1 SLRPRRAGQCART
14 GTAGA
19 VSRRGARRHPG
30 WQLGAAGQ
38 RWLGPRSHRIASGFR
53 AVRRRRLRAQG
64 HATGARRQR
73 AAVCVR
79 TAHHHPRPGAAGA
92 RLRAQPQARR
102 HRRARAQR
110 GCHPVRAPAHHVRL
124 RHDAVSLGTVA
135 VARQRA
141 ELLLGLG
148 RGHAG
153 RQPQL
158 YGRQVE
164 GGRRHD
170 RRHAQ
175 RHQPRR
181 FRRRQPRARPRAAVR
196 LLRGAALFPAQTM
209 DSQLDTNQASLADF
223 LVRLS
228 AGNLVARGRQMIL
241 SDTQQAEGTGA
252 TLDDLFRRAGVRRP
266 DALALIDPPNG
277 ETITG
282 GAPRRLTYAEADR
295 AISALAAKLRRLSL
309 QTDMVVAMQLA
320 NTVDSVIALL
330 GVLRAGMIAAPLPL
344 LWREQEMVAALSRI
358 GAKAIVTSSHVGL
371 AAQSEIAMQVAAEL
385 FPIRHICGFGR
396 DLPDGVV
403 PLDDVFNPAPTEF
416 YQPSVR
422 PGPAAAHVAAIT
434 FDVTGDGFVPV
445 ARSQSGLIAGGT
457 LALHHGFDPAVFAE
471 QSRAHEPCSVVLPGP
486 ALTLLAD
493 AGLFGGHIK
502 NILALW
508 RAPEQLASAVPLQ
521 RDAALVD
528 IASFDETGLLPARRG
543 PDGLPAPIP
552 HGAFVAPAGITAV
565 GGYRF
570 RQREVDTV
578 VAGARSPPG
587 FLGPPRRPSRPALRR

>member
-1 SLRPRRAGQCART
+1 
-14 GTAGA
+14 
-19 VSRRGARRHPG
+19 
-30 WQLGAAGQ
+30 
-38 RWLGPRSHRIASGFR
+38 
-53 AVRRRRLRAQG
+53 
-64 HATGARRQR
+64 
-73 AAVCVR
+73 
-79 TAHHHPRPGAAGA
+79 
-92 RLRAQPQARR
+92 
-102 HRRARAQR
+102 
-110 GCHPVRAPAHHVRL
+110 
-124 RHDAVSLGTVA
+124 
-135 VARQRA
+135 
-141 ELLLGLG
+141 
-148 RGHAG
+148 
-153 RQPQL
+153 
-158 YGRQVE
+158 
-164 GGRRHD
+164 
-170 RRHAQ
+170 
-175 RHQPRR
+175 
-181 FRRRQPRARPRAAVR
+181 
-196 LLRGAALFPAQTM
+196 
-209 DSQLDTNQASLADF
+209 
-223 LVRLS
+223 
-228 AGNLVARGRQMIL
+228 MIL

-416 YQPSVR
+416 YQPSAR

-434 FDVTGDGFVPV
+434 FDVTGDGLVPV
-445 ARSQSGLIAGGT
+445 ARRQSELIAGGLAVFREAGIAENATILSTIPAASFAGIALTLMPWLLAGGT

-486 ALTLLAD
+486 ALALLTD
-493 AGLFGGHIK
+493 AGLLGGHIK

-508 RAPEQLASAVPLQ
+508 RAPEQLAAAVPWQ

-552 HGAFVAPAGITAV
+552 HGAFVAPAGITTV

-570 RQREVDTV
+570 GQREVDAV
-578 VAGARSPPG
+578 VAGADPAAVIVALPDAH
-587 FLGPPRRPSRPALRR
+587 LGQRFAGSAQDGAALAAKLQARGVNSLIAAAFRPRGNAA

>member
-1 SLRPRRAGQCART
+1 
-14 GTAGA
+14 
-19 VSRRGARRHPG
+19 
-30 WQLGAAGQ
+30 
-38 RWLGPRSHRIASGFR
+38 
-53 AVRRRRLRAQG
+53 
-64 HATGARRQR
+64 
-73 AAVCVR
+73 
-79 TAHHHPRPGAAGA
+79 
-92 RLRAQPQARR
+92 
-102 HRRARAQR
+102 
-110 GCHPVRAPAHHVRL
+110 
-124 RHDAVSLGTVA
+124 
-135 VARQRA
+135 
-141 ELLLGLG
+141 
-148 RGHAG
+148 
-153 RQPQL
+153 
-158 YGRQVE
+158 
-164 GGRRHD
+164 
-170 RRHAQ
+170 
-175 RHQPRR
+175 
-181 FRRRQPRARPRAAVR
+181 
-196 LLRGAALFPAQTM
+196 
-209 DSQLDTNQASLADF
+209 
-223 LVRLS
+223 
-228 AGNLVARGRQMIL
+228 MIL

-422 PGPAAAHVAAIT
+422 PGSAAAHVAAIT
-434 FDVTGDGFVPV
+434 FDVTGDGLVPV
-445 ARSQSGLIAGGT
+445 ARSQNELIAGGLAVFREAGIAVNATILSTIPAASFAGIALTLMPWLLAGGT

-493 AGLFGGHIK
+493 AGLLGGHIK

-508 RAPEQLASAVPLQ
+508 RAPEQLASAVPWQ

-552 HGAFVAPAGITAV
+552 HGAFVAPAGITTV

-570 RQREVDTV
+570 CQREVDAV
-578 VAGARSPPG
+578 VAGADPAAVIVALPDAH
-587 FLGPPRRPSRPALRR
+587 LGQRFAGSAQDGAALAAKLQARGVNSLIAAAFRPRGNAA

>member
-1 SLRPRRAGQCART
+1 
-14 GTAGA
+14 
-19 VSRRGARRHPG
+19 
-30 WQLGAAGQ
+30 
-38 RWLGPRSHRIASGFR
+38 
-53 AVRRRRLRAQG
+53 
-64 HATGARRQR
+64 
-73 AAVCVR
+73 
-79 TAHHHPRPGAAGA
+79 
-92 RLRAQPQARR
+92 
-102 HRRARAQR
+102 
-110 GCHPVRAPAHHVRL
+110 
-124 RHDAVSLGTVA
+124 
-135 VARQRA
+135 
-141 ELLLGLG
+141 
-148 RGHAG
+148 
-153 RQPQL
+153 
-158 YGRQVE
+158 
-164 GGRRHD
+164 
-170 RRHAQ
+170 
-175 RHQPRR
+175 
-181 FRRRQPRARPRAAVR
+181 
-196 LLRGAALFPAQTM
+196 
-209 DSQLDTNQASLADF
+209 
-223 LVRLS
+223 
-228 AGNLVARGRQMIL
+228 MIL

-416 YQPSVR
+416 YQPSAR

-434 FDVTGDGFVPV
+434 FDVTGDGLVPV
-445 ARSQSGLIAGGT
+445 ARRQSELIAGGLAVFREAGIAENATILSTIPAASFAGIALTLMPWLLAGGT

-486 ALTLLAD
+486 ALALLTD
-493 AGLFGGHIK
+493 AGLLGGHIK

-508 RAPEQLASAVPLQ
+508 RAPEQLAAAVPWQ

-552 HGAFVAPAGITAV
+552 HGAFVAPAGITTV

-570 RQREVDTV
+570 CQREVDAV
-578 VAGARSPPG
+578 VAGADPAAVIVALPDAH
-587 FLGPPRRPSRPALRR
+587 LGQRFAGSAQDGAALAAKLQARGVNSLIAAAFRPRGNAA

>member
-1 SLRPRRAGQCART
+1 
-14 GTAGA
+14 
-19 VSRRGARRHPG
+19 
-30 WQLGAAGQ
+30 
-38 RWLGPRSHRIASGFR
+38 
-53 AVRRRRLRAQG
+53 
-64 HATGARRQR
+64 
-73 AAVCVR
+73 
-79 TAHHHPRPGAAGA
+79 
-92 RLRAQPQARR
+92 
-102 HRRARAQR
+102 
-110 GCHPVRAPAHHVRL
+110 
-124 RHDAVSLGTVA
+124 
-135 VARQRA
+135 
-141 ELLLGLG
+141 
-148 RGHAG
+148 
-153 RQPQL
+153 
-158 YGRQVE
+158 
-164 GGRRHD
+164 
-170 RRHAQ
+170 
-175 RHQPRR
+175 
-181 FRRRQPRARPRAAVR
+181 
-196 LLRGAALFPAQTM
+196 
-209 DSQLDTNQASLADF
+209 
-223 LVRLS
+223 
-228 AGNLVARGRQMIL
+228 MIL

-422 PGPAAAHVAAIT
+422 PGSAAAHVAAIT

-445 ARSQSGLIAGGT
+445 ARSQSELIAGGLAVFREAGIAENATILSTIPAASFAGIALTLMPWLLAGGT

-486 ALTLLAD
+486 ALAPLAD
-493 AGLFGGHIK
+493 AGLLGGYIK

-508 RAPEQLASAVPLQ
+508 RAPEQLAAAVPWQ

-552 HGAFVAPAGITAV
+552 HGAFVAPAGITTV

-570 RQREVDTV
+570 CQREVDAV
-578 VAGARSPPG
+578 MAGADPAAVIVALPDAHLGQRFAGSAQDG
-587 FLGPPRRPSRPALRR
+587 AALAAKLQARGVNSLIAAAFLPRGNAA

>member
-1 SLRPRRAGQCART
+1 
-14 GTAGA
+14 
-19 VSRRGARRHPG
+19 
-30 WQLGAAGQ
+30 
-38 RWLGPRSHRIASGFR
+38 
-53 AVRRRRLRAQG
+53 
-64 HATGARRQR
+64 
-73 AAVCVR
+73 
-79 TAHHHPRPGAAGA
+79 
-92 RLRAQPQARR
+92 
-102 HRRARAQR
+102 
-110 GCHPVRAPAHHVRL
+110 
-124 RHDAVSLGTVA
+124 
-135 VARQRA
+135 
-141 ELLLGLG
+141 
-148 RGHAG
+148 
-153 RQPQL
+153 
-158 YGRQVE
+158 
-164 GGRRHD
+164 
-170 RRHAQ
+170 
-175 RHQPRR
+175 
-181 FRRRQPRARPRAAVR
+181 
-196 LLRGAALFPAQTM
+196 
-209 DSQLDTNQASLADF
+209 
-223 LVRLS
+223 
-228 AGNLVARGRQMIL
+228 MIL

-266 DALALIDPPNG
+266 DALALIDPPSG

-434 FDVTGDGFVPV
+434 FDVTGDGLVPV
-445 ARSQSGLIAGGT
+445 ARSQSELIAGGLAVFREAVIAENATILSTIPAASFAGIALTLMPWLLAGGT

-486 ALTLLAD
+486 ALALLAD
-493 AGLFGGHIK
+493 AGLFGGYIK

-508 RAPEQLASAVPLQ
+508 RAPEQLAAAVPWQ
-521 RDAALVD
+521 RAAALVD

-552 HGAFVAPAGITAV
+552 HGAFVAPAGITTV
-565 GGYRF
+565 GGYRIC
-570 RQREVDTV
+570 QREVDAV
-578 VAGARSPPG
+578 VAGADPAAVIVALPDAHLGQRFAGSAQDG
-587 FLGPPRRPSRPALRR
+587 AALAAKLQARGVNSLIAAAFLPRGNAA

>member
-1 SLRPRRAGQCART
+1 
-14 GTAGA
+14 
-19 VSRRGARRHPG
+19 
-30 WQLGAAGQ
+30 
-38 RWLGPRSHRIASGFR
+38 
-53 AVRRRRLRAQG
+53 
-64 HATGARRQR
+64 
-73 AAVCVR
+73 
-79 TAHHHPRPGAAGA
+79 
-92 RLRAQPQARR
+92 
-102 HRRARAQR
+102 
-110 GCHPVRAPAHHVRL
+110 
-124 RHDAVSLGTVA
+124 
-135 VARQRA
+135 
-141 ELLLGLG
+141 
-148 RGHAG
+148 
-153 RQPQL
+153 
-158 YGRQVE
+158 
-164 GGRRHD
+164 
-170 RRHAQ
+170 
-175 RHQPRR
+175 
-181 FRRRQPRARPRAAVR
+181 
-196 LLRGAALFPAQTM
+196 
-209 DSQLDTNQASLADF
+209 
-223 LVRLS
+223 
-228 AGNLVARGRQMIL
+228 MIL

-422 PGPAAAHVAAIT
+422 PGSAAAHVAAIT
-434 FDVTGDGFVPV
+434 FDVTGDGLVPV
-445 ARSQSGLIAGGT
+445 ARSQNELIAGGLAVFREAGIAVNATILSTIPAASFAGIALTLMPWLLAGGT

-486 ALTLLAD
+486 ALAPLAD
-493 AGLFGGHIK
+493 AGLLGGYIK

-508 RAPEQLASAVPLQ
+508 RAPEQLAAAVPWQ

-552 HGAFVAPAGITAV
+552 HGAFVAPAGITTV

-570 RQREVDTV
+570 RQREVDAV
-578 VAGARSPPG
+578 VAGANPAAVIVALPDAH
-587 FLGPPRRPSRPALRR
+587 LGQRFAGSAQDGAALAAKLQALGVNSLIAAAFRPRGNAA

>member
-1 SLRPRRAGQCART
+1 
-14 GTAGA
+14 
-19 VSRRGARRHPG
+19 
-30 WQLGAAGQ
+30 
-38 RWLGPRSHRIASGFR
+38 
-53 AVRRRRLRAQG
+53 
-64 HATGARRQR
+64 
-73 AAVCVR
+73 
-79 TAHHHPRPGAAGA
+79 
-92 RLRAQPQARR
+92 
-102 HRRARAQR
+102 
-110 GCHPVRAPAHHVRL
+110 
-124 RHDAVSLGTVA
+124 
-135 VARQRA
+135 
-141 ELLLGLG
+141 
-148 RGHAG
+148 
-153 RQPQL
+153 
-158 YGRQVE
+158 
-164 GGRRHD
+164 
-170 RRHAQ
+170 
-175 RHQPRR
+175 
-181 FRRRQPRARPRAAVR
+181 
-196 LLRGAALFPAQTM
+196 
-209 DSQLDTNQASLADF
+209 
-223 LVRLS
+223 
-228 AGNLVARGRQMIL
+228 MIL

-434 FDVTGDGFVPV
+434 FDVTGDGLVPV
-445 ARSQSGLIAGGT
+445 ARSQSELIAGGLAVFREAFIAENATILSTIPAASFAGIALTLMPWLLAGGT

-493 AGLFGGHIK
+493 AGLLGGHIK

-508 RAPEQLASAVPLQ
+508 RAPEQLAAAVPWQ

-528 IASFDETGLLPARRG
+528 IASFDETGLLPARRR

-552 HGAFVAPAGITAV
+552 HGAFVAPAGITTV

-570 RQREVDTV
+570 CQREVDAV
-578 VAGARSPPG
+578 MAGADPAAVIVALPDAHLGQRFAGSAQDG
-587 FLGPPRRPSRPALRR
+587 AALAAKLQARGVNLLIAAAFLPRGNAA

>member
-1 SLRPRRAGQCART
+1 
-14 GTAGA
+14 
-19 VSRRGARRHPG
+19 
-30 WQLGAAGQ
+30 
-38 RWLGPRSHRIASGFR
+38 
-53 AVRRRRLRAQG
+53 
-64 HATGARRQR
+64 
-73 AAVCVR
+73 
-79 TAHHHPRPGAAGA
+79 
-92 RLRAQPQARR
+92 
-102 HRRARAQR
+102 
-110 GCHPVRAPAHHVRL
+110 
-124 RHDAVSLGTVA
+124 
-135 VARQRA
+135 
-141 ELLLGLG
+141 
-148 RGHAG
+148 
-153 RQPQL
+153 
-158 YGRQVE
+158 
-164 GGRRHD
+164 
-170 RRHAQ
+170 
-175 RHQPRR
+175 
-181 FRRRQPRARPRAAVR
+181 
-196 LLRGAALFPAQTM
+196 
-209 DSQLDTNQASLADF
+209 
-223 LVRLS
+223 
-228 AGNLVARGRQMIL
+228 MIL

-434 FDVTGDGFVPV
+434 FDVTGDGLVPV
-445 ARSQSGLIAGGT
+445 ARSQSELIAGGLAVFREAGIAENATILSTIPAASFAGIALTLMPWLLAGGT

-486 ALTLLAD
+486 ALALLTD
-493 AGLFGGHIK
+493 AGLLGGHIK

-508 RAPEQLASAVPLQ
+508 RAPEQLAAAVPWQ

-552 HGAFVAPAGITAV
+552 HGAFVAPAGITTV

-570 RQREVDTV
+570 CQREVDAV
-578 VAGARSPPG
+578 VAGADPAAVIVALPDAHLGQRFAGSAQDG
-587 FLGPPRRPSRPALRR
+587 AALAAKLQARGVNSLIAAAFLPRGNAA

>member
-1 SLRPRRAGQCART
+1 
-14 GTAGA
+14 
-19 VSRRGARRHPG
+19 
-30 WQLGAAGQ
+30 
-38 RWLGPRSHRIASGFR
+38 
-53 AVRRRRLRAQG
+53 
-64 HATGARRQR
+64 
-73 AAVCVR
+73 
-79 TAHHHPRPGAAGA
+79 
-92 RLRAQPQARR
+92 
-102 HRRARAQR
+102 
-110 GCHPVRAPAHHVRL
+110 
-124 RHDAVSLGTVA
+124 
-135 VARQRA
+135 
-141 ELLLGLG
+141 
-148 RGHAG
+148 
-153 RQPQL
+153 
-158 YGRQVE
+158 
-164 GGRRHD
+164 
-170 RRHAQ
+170 
-175 RHQPRR
+175 
-181 FRRRQPRARPRAAVR
+181 
-196 LLRGAALFPAQTM
+196 
-209 DSQLDTNQASLADF
+209 
-223 LVRLS
+223 
-228 AGNLVARGRQMIL
+228 MIL

-434 FDVTGDGFVPV
+434 FDVTGDGLVPV
-445 ARSQSGLIAGGT
+445 ARSQSELIAGGLAVFREAVIAENATILSTIPAASFAGIALTLMPWLLAGGT

-486 ALTLLAD
+486 ALALLAD
-493 AGLFGGHIK
+493 AGLLGGHIK

-508 RAPEQLASAVPLQ
+508 RAPEQLAAAVPWQ

-552 HGAFVAPAGITAV
+552 HGAFVAPAGITTV

-570 RQREVDTV
+570 CQREVDAV
-578 VAGARSPPG
+578 VAGADPAAVIVALPDAH
-587 FLGPPRRPSRPALRR
+587 LGQRFAGSAQDGAALAAELQARGVNSLIAGAFRPRGSA